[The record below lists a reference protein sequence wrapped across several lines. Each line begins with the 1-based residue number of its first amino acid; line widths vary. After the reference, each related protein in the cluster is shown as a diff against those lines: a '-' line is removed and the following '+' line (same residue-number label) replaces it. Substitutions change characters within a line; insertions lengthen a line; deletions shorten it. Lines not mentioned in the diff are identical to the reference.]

1 MNDTYEPGAQGP
13 AYAVHVVRREVRD
26 RLTSW
31 GTGALAADAELVV
44 AELLANAERHGRPPV
59 RIALALRR
67 GAHGGCTV
75 RVEVTDAGASFDVGL
90 VRARWRHPAFDW
102 GEDGRG
108 LFLVDALS
116 ARWGDRPA
124 PGGHTVWA
132 DLF

>member
-1 MNDTYEPGAQGP
+1 MNDTYEPVVRGS
-13 AYAVHVVRREVRD
+13 AYAAHAVRREVRD

-31 GTGALAADAELVV
+31 GTGALAGDAELVV

-59 RIALALRR
+59 RIALTLGQRPR
-67 GAHGGCTV
+67 GGCVV
-75 RVEVTDAGASFDVGL
+75 RVEVSDAGAGFDVGR
-90 VRARWRHPAFDW
+90 VRARWRHPAFGW

-116 ARWGDRPA
+116 TRWGDRSG

-132 DLF
+132 DLC

>member
-1 MNDTYEPGAQGP
+1 MNDTYEPVAQGP
-13 AYAVHVVRREVRD
+13 AYAVHAVRREVRD

-75 RVEVTDAGASFDVGL
+75 RVEVTDSGGAFDVGR

-132 DLF
+132 DLC